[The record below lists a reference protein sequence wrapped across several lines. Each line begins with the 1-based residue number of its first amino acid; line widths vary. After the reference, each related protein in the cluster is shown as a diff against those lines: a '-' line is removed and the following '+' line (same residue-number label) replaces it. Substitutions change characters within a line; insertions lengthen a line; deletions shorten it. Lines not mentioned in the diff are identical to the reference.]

1 MCLTHPTTEK
11 DPRQG
16 SQPSKCLNRWS
27 YRHAFSSPAT
37 RGLKKDSD
45 RDVTP
50 AAEAVRVLAHLALP
64 ASPKA
69 KQLRHLHAQLSLGQ
83 SCHRQ
88 KSVLHLCAQGH
99 FVHRVTLSDSLP
111 PCRLWPARLLS
122 QGGGLSRQEYWNL
135 SANTGCH
142 TLLEHYISC
151 CPNCQL
157 P

>member
-1 MCLTHPTTEK
+1 MPDALNNRGGPQARE
-11 DPRQG
+11 
-16 SQPSKCLNRWS
+16 PSKCLNRWS
-27 YRHAFSSPAT
+27 YRERLAKKRPSDCQLQEAQ
-37 RGLKKDSD
+37 KKDSD
-45 RDVTP
+45 RAINPV
-50 AAEAVRVLAHLALP
+50 AEAVHVRAHLVP
-64 ASPKA
+64 PGY
-69 KQLRHLHAQLSLGQ
+69 HLHAQLSLGK

>member
-1 MCLTHPTTEK
+1 MGGATEK
-11 DPRQG
+11 DWPKR
-16 SQPSKCLNRWS
+16 PSDPQLQEARKNILI
-27 YRHAFSSPAT
+27 
-37 RGLKKDSD
+37 
-45 RDVTP
+45 TP
-50 AAEAVRVLAHLALP
+50 AVEAVHAPAHLALP
-64 ASPKA
+64 GSVKA